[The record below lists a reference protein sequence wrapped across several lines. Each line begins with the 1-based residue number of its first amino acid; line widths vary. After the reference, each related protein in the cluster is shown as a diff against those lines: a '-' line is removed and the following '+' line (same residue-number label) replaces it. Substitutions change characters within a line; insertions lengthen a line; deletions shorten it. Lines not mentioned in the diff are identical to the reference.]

1 MGFFDRRTP
10 EQKHELRQ
18 ARAQHKQEMRGRG
31 DDSYERERQRLESLR
46 HEQDRQERE
55 RQLDMRDGRRDFRL

>member
-10 EQKHELRQ
+10 EQKQELRELRS
-18 ARAQHKQEMRGRG
+18 AHKQEIRGRA
-31 DDSYERERQRLESLR
+31 DDSYERGRQRLEALR
-46 HEQDRQERE
+46 YEQDRQERE